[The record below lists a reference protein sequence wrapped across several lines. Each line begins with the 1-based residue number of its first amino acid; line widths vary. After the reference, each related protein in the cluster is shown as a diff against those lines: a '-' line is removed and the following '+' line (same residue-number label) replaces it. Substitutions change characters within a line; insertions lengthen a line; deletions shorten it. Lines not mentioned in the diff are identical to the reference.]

1 MRVQLGRH
9 GFGAPALPDGRAMT
23 MKLNFIIPVL
33 LAVLS
38 GPATGQQ
45 SEFAIGRAWY
55 TEGEFKKAAAHF
67 ELALRADPKDA
78 ESCYWMGMSYQMLAD
93 IASPLGHSYKAKA
106 RLYLMKAVELAP
118 TRADYRRELFNFLA
132 DSAGRPRAEA
142 VLGGLF
148 LAVPRAAYRIA
159 E

>member
-1 MRVQLGRH
+1 
-9 GFGAPALPDGRAMT
+9 
-23 MKLNFIIPVL
+23 MKLNLIVLIL
-33 LAVLS
+33 LA
-38 GPATGQQ
+38 GFGREAAGQQ

-55 TEGEFKKAAAHF
+55 TEGEFKKAATHF
-67 ELALRADPKDA
+67 QLALRADAKDA

-93 IASPLGHSYKAKA
+93 IASPLGHRYRTKA
-106 RLYLMKAVELAP
+106 RIYLMKAVELAP
-118 TRADYRRELFNFLA
+118 MRADYRRELFNFLA
-132 DSAGRPRAEA
+132 DSAGRSRAEA